1 MKGKIIFILFFYFAF
16 NAKSQDSKTTFGLQY
31 KPIIPAAY
39 FNAAD
44 ISKSYTITRD
54 MYTSIYDFNL
64 SPKYSNSFGMVI
76 RHQINKTFSVESGLN
91 YTQRNF
97 KLSIINSDINLADFT
112 AFGMRSYEFPIQLL
126 TYVRASENWYLN
138 IAFGISHNVLA
149 SDIFSYGEE
158 KNNFFFQNTYRKSGG
173 YSALLANV
181 GMEYRTESK
190 GYYYFGTSLH
200 RPWQEI
206 GRIYPEYRPN
216 NYQIFVWDEEFNIDM
231 LGNFVTIDCRYFF
244 AE

>member
-1 MKGKIIFILFFYFAF
+1 MKGKILFILFFYFAF
-16 NAKSQDSKTTFGLQY
+16 NAKSQNSKTTFGIQY

-44 ISKSYTITRD
+44 LSKSSSSYN
-54 MYTSIYDFNL
+54 FNL
-64 SPKYSNSFGMVI
+64 NPKYSNSFGMII
-76 RHQINKTFSVESGLN
+76 RHQINKTFSIESGLN

-97 KLSIINSDINLADFT
+97 KLSITNSAINLDDLT
-112 AFGMRSYEFPIQLL
+112 TFGMRSYEFPIQLL
-126 TYVRASENWYLN
+126 TYVRTSEKWYLN

-158 KNNFFFQNTYRKSGG
+158 KNNFFFQNTYRKSEG

-200 RPWQEI
+200 RPWKAI
-206 GRIYPEYRPN
+206 GRIYPEYDDKTN
-216 NYQIFVWDEEFNIDM
+216 IFNEDKKVYFDM
-231 LGNFVTIDCRYFF
+231 LGNFVTIDFRYFF
-244 AE
+244 TE

>member
-1 MKGKIIFILFFYFAF
+1 MKGSIIFILFFYFAF
-16 NAKSQDSKTTFGLQY
+16 NAKSQNSKTTFGLQY

-44 ISKSYTITRD
+44 LSKSSASYN
-54 MYTSIYDFNL
+54 FNL
-64 SPKYSNSFGMVI
+64 NPKYSNSFGMVI
-76 RHQINKTFSVESGLN
+76 RHKINKTFSVESGLN

-97 KLSIINSDINLADFT
+97 KLSITNSTINLADFT

-149 SDIFSYGEE
+149 SDIFSYGAE
-158 KNNFFFQNTYRKSGG
+158 KNHFFFQNTYRRSGG
-173 YSALLANV
+173 YSALLANL
-181 GMEYRTESK
+181 GMEYRTKSK

-200 RPWQEI
+200 RPWKKI
-206 GRIYPEYRPN
+206 GRIYPQYDDKTNKFNE
-216 NYQIFVWDEEFNIDM
+216 DKEFYFDM
-231 LGNFVTIDCRYFF
+231 LGNFVTIDFRYFF
-244 AE
+244 SE

>member
-16 NAKSQDSKTTFGLQY
+16 NANSQNSKTTFGIQY
-31 KPIIPAAY
+31 KPIIPAEY

-44 ISKSYTITRD
+44 LSKSSASYN
-54 MYTSIYDFNL
+54 FNL
-64 SPKYSNSFGMVI
+64 KPKYSNSFGMVI

-97 KLSIINSDINLADFT
+97 KLSITNSAINLSDFT
-112 AFGMRSYEFPIQLL
+112 TFGMRSYELPLQFL
-126 TYVRASENWYLN
+126 TYVRASENWHLN

-158 KNNFFFQNTYRKSGG
+158 KNYFYFQNTYRKNGG
-173 YSALLANV
+173 YSALLANL

-190 GYYYFGTSLH
+190 GHYYFGASLH
-200 RPWQEI
+200 KAWKAI
-206 GRIYPEYRPN
+206 GRIYPEYDDKTN
-216 NYQIFVWDEEFNIDM
+216 IFNEDKEFFFDM
-231 LGNFVTIDCRYFF
+231 LGNFVTIDFRYFF
-244 AE
+244 TE

>member
-1 MKGKIIFILFFYFAF
+1 MKGKIIFILFFYFSF
-16 NAKSQDSKTTFGLQY
+16 NAKSQNSKTTFGIQY
-31 KPIIPAAY
+31 KPIIPTAY

-44 ISKSYTITRD
+44 LSKSSASYN
-54 MYTSIYDFNL
+54 FNL

-76 RHQINKTFSVESGLN
+76 RRQINKTFSVESGLN

-97 KLSIINSDINLADFT
+97 KLAITNSTINLADFT
-112 AFGMRSYEFPIQLL
+112 AFGMRSYELPLQLL

-158 KNNFFFQNTYRKSGG
+158 KNNFYFQNTYRKNGG
-173 YSALLANV
+173 YSSLLANL

-190 GYYYFGTSLH
+190 GYYYFGASLH
-200 RPWQEI
+200 RPWKAI
-206 GRIYPEYRPN
+206 GRIYPEYDDKTRN
-216 NYQIFVWDEEFNIDM
+216 TLEDKEFYIEM
-231 LGNFVTIDCRYFF
+231 LGNFVTIDFRYFF

>member
-1 MKGKIIFILFFYFAF
+1 MKGKILFILFFYFAF
-16 NAKSQDSKTTFGLQY
+16 NAKSQNSKTTFGLQY
-31 KPIIPAAY
+31 KPIIPAGY

-44 ISKSYTITRD
+44 LSKNSASYI
-54 MYTSIYDFNL
+54 FNL
-64 SPKYSNSFGMVI
+64 EPKYSNSFGMII
-76 RHQINKTFSVESGLN
+76 RYQINKTFSFESGLN

-97 KLSIINSDINLADFT
+97 KLSIINSAINLDNFT

-158 KNNFFFQNTYRKSGG
+158 KNNFFFQNTYRKSRG

-200 RPWQEI
+200 RPWKAI
-206 GRIYPEYRPN
+206 GIIYPEYN
-216 NYQIFVWDEEFNIDM
+216 DKTNIFNEDKEFYFEM
-231 LGNFVTIDCRYFF
+231 LGNFVTIDFRYFF
-244 AE
+244 TE

>member
-1 MKGKIIFILFFYFAF
+1 MKGKIIFILFFYFSF
-16 NAKSQDSKTTFGLQY
+16 NAKSQNSKTTFGIQY

-44 ISKSYTITRD
+44 LSKSSASYN
-54 MYTSIYDFNL
+54 FNL
-64 SPKYSNSFGMVI
+64 KPKYSNSFGMVI

-97 KLSIINSDINLADFT
+97 KLSITNSAINLSDFT
-112 AFGMRSYEFPIQLL
+112 AFGMRSYELPLQLL

-138 IAFGISHNVLA
+138 IAFGISYNRLA
-149 SDIFSYGEE
+149 SDIFSYGEKE
-158 KNNFFFQNTYRKSGG
+158 QGYYFQNTYRKSEG

-190 GYYYFGTSLH
+190 GYYYFGASLH
-200 RPWQEI
+200 RPWKAI
-206 GRIYPEYRPN
+206 GRIYPEYDDKTN
-216 NYQIFVWDEEFNIDM
+216 IFNEDKEFYFDM
-231 LGNFVTIDCRYFF
+231 LGNFVTIDFRYFF
-244 AE
+244 TE

>member
-16 NAKSQDSKTTFGLQY
+16 NAKSQDSKTTFGIQY

-39 FNAAD
+39 FNAANL
-44 ISKSYTITRD
+44 SKSSASYI
-54 MYTSIYDFNL
+54 FNL
-64 SPKYSNSFGMVI
+64 EPKYSNSFGMVI
-76 RHQINKTFSVESGLN
+76 RRQINKTFSLESGLN

-97 KLSIINSDINLADFT
+97 KLSITNSAINLSDFT
-112 AFGMRSYEFPIQLL
+112 AFGMRSYELPLQLL
-126 TYVRASENWYLN
+126 TYVRASENWYVN

-158 KNNFFFQNTYRKSGG
+158 KNHFFFQNTYRKSGG

-181 GMEYRTESK
+181 GMEYRTENK

-200 RPWQEI
+200 RPWKAI
-206 GRIYPEYRPN
+206 GRVYPEYDDKTGN
-216 NYQIFVWDEEFNIDM
+216 TLEDKEFYIEM
-231 LGNFVTIDCRYFF
+231 LGNFVTIDFRYFF

>member
-16 NAKSQDSKTTFGLQY
+16 NAKSQNSKTTFGIQY
-31 KPIIPAAY
+31 KPIIPAEY

-44 ISKSYTITRD
+44 LSKSSASYN
-54 MYTSIYDFNL
+54 FNL
-64 SPKYSNSFGMVI
+64 NPKYSNSFGMVI
-76 RHQINKTFSVESGLN
+76 RRQINKTFSVESGLN

-97 KLSIINSDINLADFT
+97 KLSITNSAINLSDFT
-112 AFGMRSYEFPIQLL
+112 TFGMRSYELPLQLL

-158 KNNFFFQNTYRKSGG
+158 SENYFQKTYRKNGG

-200 RPWQEI
+200 RTWKAI
-206 GRIYPEYRPN
+206 GRVFPEYDYFN
-216 NYQIFVWDEEFNIDM
+216 KDKEFSLDL
-231 LGNFVTIDCRYFF
+231 LGNFVTLDFRYFF
-244 AE
+244 TE

>member
-1 MKGKIIFILFFYFAF
+1 MKGNIIFILFFYFAF
-16 NAKSQDSKTTFGLQY
+16 NAKSQNSKTTFGLQY

-44 ISKSYTITRD
+44 LSKSSASYK
-54 MYTSIYDFNL
+54 FNL

-97 KLSIINSDINLADFT
+97 KLSITNSDSAISLSDFT
-112 AFGMRSYEFPIQLL
+112 TFSMRTYEFPIQLL

-138 IAFGISHNVLA
+138 IAFGISYNVLA

-158 KNNFFFQNTYRKSGG
+158 KNHFFFQNTYRKSGG

-181 GMEYRTESK
+181 GMEYRTGSK

-200 RPWQEI
+200 RPWKAI
-206 GRIYPEYRPN
+206 GRIYPEYDDKTN
-216 NYQIFVWDEEFNIDM
+216 IFNEDKEFYFDM
-231 LGNFVTIDCRYFF
+231 LGNFVTIDFRYFF

>member
-1 MKGKIIFILFFYFAF
+1 MKGKILFILFFYFAF
-16 NAKSQDSKTTFGLQY
+16 NAKSQNSKTTFGIQY

-44 ISKSYTITRD
+44 LSKSSSSYN
-54 MYTSIYDFNL
+54 FNL
-64 SPKYSNSFGMVI
+64 NPKYSNSFGMII
-76 RHQINKTFSVESGLN
+76 RHQINKTFSIESGLN

-97 KLSIINSDINLADFT
+97 KLSITNSAINLDDLT
-112 AFGMRSYEFPIQLL
+112 TFGMRSYEFPIQLL
-126 TYVRASENWYLN
+126 TYVRTSEKWYLN

-158 KNNFFFQNTYRKSGG
+158 KNYFFFQNTYRKSEG

-200 RPWQEI
+200 RPWKAI
-206 GRIYPEYRPN
+206 GRIYPEYDDKTN
-216 NYQIFVWDEEFNIDM
+216 IFNEDEEFYFDM
-231 LGNFVTIDCRYFF
+231 LGNFVTIDFRYFF

>member
-1 MKGKIIFILFFYFAF
+1 MKGKILFILFFYFAF
-16 NAKSQDSKTTFGLQY
+16 NAKSQNSKTTFGLQY

-44 ISKSYTITRD
+44 LSKSSASYN
-54 MYTSIYDFNL
+54 FNL
-64 SPKYSNSFGMVI
+64 NPKYSNSFGMVI

-97 KLSIINSDINLADFT
+97 KLSITNSTINLADFT

-149 SDIFSYGEE
+149 SDIFSYSEE
-158 KNNFFFQNTYRKSGG
+158 KNNFYFQNTDRKSGG

-181 GMEYRTESK
+181 GIEYRTKSI

-200 RPWQEI
+200 RPFKAI
-206 GRIYPEYRPN
+206 GRIYPEYN
-216 NYQIFVWDEEFNIDM
+216 DKTNIFNEDNEFYFDM
-231 LGNFVTIDCRYFF
+231 LGNFVTIDFRYFF

>member
-1 MKGKIIFILFFYFAF
+1 MEDKILFILFFYFAF
-16 NAKSQDSKTTFGLQY
+16 NAKSQNSKTTFGLQY

-44 ISKSYTITRD
+44 LSKSSASYI
-54 MYTSIYDFNL
+54 FNL
-64 SPKYSNSFGMVI
+64 KPKYSNSFGMVI

-97 KLSIINSDINLADFT
+97 KLSITNSDINLADFT
-112 AFGMRSYEFPIQLL
+112 AFGMRTYEFPIQLL
-126 TYVRASENWYLN
+126 TYVRASENWHLN

-158 KNNFFFQNTYRKSGG
+158 KNNFYFQNTTRKNGG

-190 GYYYFGTSLH
+190 GYYYLGTSLH
-200 RPWQEI
+200 RPWKAI
-206 GRIYPEYRPN
+206 GRIYPQYDDKTN
-216 NYQIFVWDEEFNIDM
+216 IFNEDKKFYFDM
-231 LGNFVTIDCRYFF
+231 LGNFVTIDFRYFF
-244 AE
+244 TE

>member
-1 MKGKIIFILFFYFAF
+1 MKGNILLIVCCCFVLSVAAQ
-16 NAKSQDSKTTFGLQY
+16 NNRTTFGLQY

-44 ISKSYTITRD
+44 LSKSSASYN
-54 MYTSIYDFNL
+54 FNL
-64 SPKYSNSFGMVI
+64 KPKYSNSFGMVI
-76 RHQINKTFSVESGLN
+76 RHQINKTFSIESGLN

-97 KLSIINSDINLADFT
+97 KLSITNGSINLSDFT
-112 AFGMRSYEFPIQLL
+112 SFSMRSYEFPIQLL

-158 KNNFFFQNTYRKSGG
+158 KNNFFFQNTYRKNGG

-181 GMEYRTESK
+181 GMEYRTENK

-200 RPWQEI
+200 RPWKAI
-206 GRIYPEYRPN
+206 GEIYPEYDDKTGN
-216 NYQIFVWDEEFNIDM
+216 TLENKKFYIEM
-231 LGNFVTIDCRYFF
+231 LGNFITIDFRYFF
-244 AE
+244 TE

>member
-1 MKGKIIFILFFYFAF
+1 MKGKIIFIICFYFAF
-16 NAKSQDSKTTFGLQY
+16 NAKSQENKTTFGLQY
-31 KPIIPAAY
+31 KPIIPNAY
-39 FNAAD
+39 FNAD
-44 ISKSYTITRD
+44 DLNKSYTITQNL
-54 MYTSIYDFNL
+54 YTSIYSFNL

-76 RHQINKTFSVESGLN
+76 RQQINKTFSLESGLN

-97 KLSIINSDINLADFT
+97 RLSISNKNLDISDFT
-112 AFGMRSYEFPIQLL
+112 TFGMRSYEFPIQLL

-138 IAFGISHNVLA
+138 ITFGISHNVLA

-158 KNNFFFQNTYRKSGG
+158 KNDFFFQNTYRRSGG

-181 GMEYRTESK
+181 GVEYRTESK

-200 RPWQEI
+200 RPWKAI
-206 GRIYPEYRPN
+206 GRIYPEYDDQNGN
-216 NYQIFVWDEEFNIDM
+216 NIEDKEFYFDM
-231 LGNFVTIDCRYFF
+231 LGNFVTIDFRYFF